1 MRVLVTGAF
10 GNIGTSTVREL
21 LAQGHLVRC
30 FDLRTK
36 ANEQAA
42 KRFGGLAEVAWG
54 DLRKPADLLEAV
66 KDQEVVIH
74 LAFIIPSLSATGVDM
89 QKEPEWARAINVGGT
104 SNLLEAVKVQPKPA
118 RILFASSIA
127 TYGRTQHLRPPRRVT
142 DPLLGTDP
150 YAQHKIE
157 CEQMV
162 RGSGLRWCILR
173 LAATLPISMKMDAA
187 MFDVPLEN
195 RMEYCHTRDVG
206 LALANAASSRDVWG
220 KVLNVGGG
228 GRCQHTYREIAQ
240 EILNG
245 LGVGMLP
252 EKAFTKVPF
261 CTDWLDTE
269 ESQRL
274 LRYQRHTLKDYVR
287 DMRRALGFRRHL
299 AKLFRPVVRAML
311 LSKSAVLHPN
321 RRTGGRGGLS
331 TAKQGLKAS
340 KRRPTHVRI
349 G

>member
-10 GNIGTSTVREL
+10 GNIGTNTVREL
-21 LAQGHLVRC
+21 LTQGHLVRC
-30 FDLRTK
+30 FDLKTK
-36 ANEQAA
+36 VNEQAA

-54 DLRKPADLLEAV
+54 DLRKPEELAEAV

-74 LAFIIPSLSATGVDM
+74 LAFIIPSLSATGVDSE
-89 QKEPEWARAINVGGT
+89 KRPDWARAINVGGT
-104 SNLLEAVKVQPKPA
+104 RNLLEAMRAQPRPA
-118 RILFASSIA
+118 RIVFASSIGV
-127 TYGRTQHLRPPRRVT
+127 YGRTQHLRPPRQVT
-142 DPLLGTDP
+142 DPLMATDH
-150 YAQHKIE
+150 YSQHKIE

-162 RGSGLRWCILR
+162 RASGLRWCILR

-187 MFDVPLEN
+187 MFAVPLEN

-206 LALANAASSRDVWG
+206 LALANAATSRDVWG
-220 KVLNVGGG
+220 KVLHVGGG
-228 GRCQHTYREIAQ
+228 LRCQHLYREIAQ
-240 EILNG
+240 AVLDG

-252 EKAFTKVPF
+252 EKAFAKVPF
-261 CTDWLDTE
+261 ATDWLDTE

-274 LRYQRHTLKDYVR
+274 LRYQRHTLKDYVQ
-287 DMRRALGFRRHL
+287 DMQRALGFRRHL

-311 LSKSAVLHPN
+311 LGMSATLHPN
-321 RRTGGRGGLS
+321 RRAGGRGGLA

-340 KRRPTHVRI
+340 KRRPTRVRI

>member
-30 FDLRTK
+30 FDLKTK

-42 KRFGGLAEVAWG
+42 KRFGGLTEVVWG
-54 DLRKPADLLEAV
+54 DLRRPEDLAEAV

-74 LAFIIPSLSATGVDM
+74 LAFIIPSLSATGVDSEK
-89 QKEPEWARAINVGGT
+89 QPDWARTINVGGT
-104 SNLLEAVKVQPKPA
+104 HNLLEAMKAQPRPA
-118 RILFASSIA
+118 SILFASSMHV
-127 TYGRTQHLRPPRRVT
+127 YGRTQHLLPPRRVS
-142 DPLLGTDP
+142 DPLVATEHYP
-150 YAQHKIE
+150 QHKIE

-162 RGSGLRWCILR
+162 RASGLKWCILR

-206 LALANAASSRDVWG
+206 LAFANAASSRGVWG
-220 KVLNVGGG
+220 EVLHVGGG
-228 GRCQHTYREIAQ
+228 PRCQHTYREIAQ
-240 EILNG
+240 AVLNG

-252 EKAFTKVPF
+252 EKAFTTVPF
-261 CTDWLDTE
+261 ATDWLDTD

-274 LRYQRHTLKDYVR
+274 LQYQRHTLKDYVR
-287 DMRRALGFRRHL
+287 DMQRALGFRRHL
-299 AKLFRPVVRAML
+299 AHFFRPIVRAML

-321 RRTGGRGGLS
+321 RRTGGRGGLA

-340 KRRPTHVRI
+340 KRRPTHVKI